1 MTLVTKFCTTPREAG
16 APRWAA
22 AKVGLVVEWV
32 VRQDYC
38 FSKGGCNP
46 YQRGGT
52 GTDFFDEASDT
63 TRCRFLASFLA
74 TRNPTL
80 DEGFISHSCEVRKK
94 PVDSGDD
101 ENERFA
107 VPDIITH
114 EPGVRMEFYEIK
126 PNSDSGRAAG
136 REKIETFLSLM
147 DFISVNDP
155 NFTRYEKGKIFDPD
169 RTITFYQRNYLGIIP
184 CKASLHYKR
193 ATEPE
198 IAQGLIVYEIC
209 VEVDGELLETL
220 AKAIIVSA
228 VIAALAAL
236 AAIAVVI
243 FGGGV
248 LGPAVLAFG
257 SPLSGSV
264 GPDGGNEAQDVRYVQ
279 ALLNDWRTATGGSL
293 ISIDG
298 SFSEETASALSDFQ
312 QAVGLEDT
320 AGNMTPGDVTE
331 TELESTHLNNLMTAA
346 DLSEMQPDG
355 LGDFVYREDPDGFDP
370 ELEEEQDLQT
380 AFNAFVQQYLQEL
393 RNTV

>member
-1 MTLVTKFCTTPREAG
+1 MAKFCTTPREAG

-32 VRQDYC
+32 VRLEYC

-74 TRNPTL
+74 AHNPGV

-94 PVDSGDD
+94 PVDRGDD

-126 PNSDSGRAAG
+126 PNSDFGRTAG

-147 DFISVNDP
+147 DFISANDP
-155 NFTRYEKGKIFDPD
+155 NFARYEKGKMFDPD

-184 CKASLHYKR
+184 CRVSLHYRR

-198 IAQGLIVYEIC
+198 IAQGLVVYEIC
-209 VEVDGELLETL
+209 VEVDGELLEAL
-220 AKAIIVSA
+220 AKAILVSA

-236 AAIAVVI
+236 AAIAIAI
-243 FGGGV
+243 FGGGGV
-248 LGPAVLAFG
+248 LVPAVLAFG

-264 GPDGGNEAQDVRYVQ
+264 GPDGGNEPQDVRYVQ
-279 ALLNDWRTATGGSL
+279 ALLNDWRGTTGGSL
-293 ISIDG
+293 VSIDG
-298 SFSEETASALSDFQ
+298 SFSEEIASALSDFQ
-312 QAVGLEDT
+312 QAAGLEDT
-320 AGNMTPGDVTE
+320 AGNLTPGDVTE
-331 TELESTHLNNLMTAA
+331 TELESTHLRNLMAAA
-346 DLSEMQPDG
+346 DLSEMEPDG

-370 ELEEEQDLQT
+370 ELEEEQDVQA
-380 AFNAFVQQYLQEL
+380 AFNAFVQQYLQDL